1 MCDKAFANWKNSAYC
16 VSVCKSIE
24 KGMTLNVR
32 IAYGFNRSDRDFRTL
47 DITGAKYFIDNDK
60 TDREELRSVLV
71 ACREGVT
78 VVVLQ
83 VSDFGPG
90 AKAKQIVKEIEATGA
105 TVEVAEKPVAKRG
118 APLKGEMSEA
128 DEKWA
133 KALWLD
139 KSRTKTVV
147 LERINERTG
156 QQFTRDQLNYRFIGR
171 AKRKKS

>member
-1 MCDKAFANWKNSAYC
+1 MGNN
-16 VSVCKSIE
+16 E
-24 KGMTLNVR
+24 R
-32 IAYGFNRSDRDFRTL
+32 IAYGFNRRDRDFRDF
-47 DITGAKYFIDNDK
+47 DIAENKFFIDNDK
-60 TDREELRSVLV
+60 TDREELRAALV
-71 ACREGVT
+71 FCEEGV
-78 VVVLQ
+78 VVVVMALG
-83 VSDFGPG
+83 DFGPG
-90 AKAKQIVKEIEATGA
+90 AKARQIVQEIEAKGA

-139 KSRTKTVV
+139 KSRTKATV
-147 LERINERTG
+147 LARINDRTG

>member
-1 MCDKAFANWKNSAYC
+1 MCKYIK
-16 VSVCKSIE
+16 E
-24 KGMTLNVR
+24 GMTLNVR
-32 IAYGFNRSDRDFRTL
+32 IAYGFNRRDRDFRDF
-47 DITGAKYFIDNDK
+47 DISEAKYFIDNDK
-60 TDREELRSVLV
+60 TDREELRAALV
-71 ACREGVT
+71 SCQEGVT

-83 VSDFGPG
+83 VGDFGPG

-105 TVEVAEKPVAKRG
+105 AVEVAEKPVGKRG

-147 LERINERTG
+147 LARINERTG
-156 QQFTRDQLNYRFIGR
+156 QEFTRDQLNYRFIGR